1 MTKEDINWV
10 YKIEEESFSMP
21 WSISSFEKELE
32 NDLTYYIIAEID
44 GKIVGYMGMWVV
56 LGEGQVTNIAVAK
69 AYRGKGIG
77 KALLAHILEYA
88 KQTGIKM
95 LFLEVRE
102 SNRVARKLYESYG
115 FSPIARRKAY
125 YRQPIEDAIVMMTE
139 LVPE

>member
-1 MTKEDINWV
+1 VKKLFTALFAGALILAMTVTPVLAKDV
-10 YKIEEESFSMP
+10 T
-21 WSISSFEKELE
+21 
-32 NDLTYYIIAEID
+32 LTFNGE
-44 GKIVGYMGMWVV
+44 V
-56 LGEGQVTNIAVAK
+56 LKPAVAPFIENGTTFIPLRIVADNLGATTNYTK
-69 AYRGKGIG
+69 
-77 KALLAHILEYA
+77 
-88 KQTGIKM
+88 TGIKM